1 MACGDTGYRP
11 SGFRSLCIVSEVV
24 CVILS
29 CNRVSCISICG
40 NGSSQ
45 SNWSQPRSEKGGS
58 CVVTLS
64 HSFCRFVRMSALHSV
79 VLRLPNPTSAPV
91 SRPQSPPTFLYCR
104 GLDKNSSLTRGV
116 GLMWRNAL
124 NANFISCISSDQICG
139 IRVKLSSSEP
149 AELTILRVY
158 LPCADLGLET
168 YCKHL
173 ESLISEGQKPGPVL
187 IAGDLNAHR
196 SWVHWV
202 VSEDKA
208 SPTCRESSQSSSLT
222 DVSYTCRVPLLSV

>member
-1 MACGDTGYRP
+1 MA
-11 SGFRSLCIVSEVV
+11 L
-24 CVILS
+24 
-29 CNRVSCISICG
+29 
-40 NGSSQ
+40 
-45 SNWSQPRSEKGGS
+45 
-58 CVVTLS
+58 TLS
-64 HSFCRFVRMSALHSV
+64 WSWNTLWPFKSHASAESG
-79 VLRLPNPTSAPV
+79 
-91 SRPQSPPTFLYCR
+91 PPLLYCR

-116 GLMWRNAL
+116 GLMWRNTL

-187 IAGDLNAHR
+187 IAGDFNAHQ

-222 DVSYTCRVPLLSV
+222 DVSLHAVSLFSLSEGPLYTFWNSEVQNCTANEEVQLFDWRFK